1 MDFYYA
7 NVTRVLW
14 GNCISNEEEEE
25 DKDDFDRFCGLK
37 RASLD
42 LVDALGW
49 ISFNL
54 MENKGTIRPRYKEEI
69 SGVV

>member
-1 MDFYYA
+1 M
-7 NVTRVLW
+7 
-14 GNCISNEEEEE
+14 NEEEEE

-54 MENKGTIRPRYKEEI
+54 MENKGTIRPRYQEEV